1 MKLLLYF
8 ISYFMVTYGL
18 VWIIIYFNLF
28 SFGYSILEY
37 LEFIF
42 KRVECIFFFIGVILF
57 IIIKKI
63 DY

>member
-8 ISYFMVTYGL
+8 ISYFMITYGL
-18 VWIIIYFNLF
+18 VWLIIYFNLF

-42 KRVECIFFFIGVILF
+42 KRVECIFFFIGVVLF